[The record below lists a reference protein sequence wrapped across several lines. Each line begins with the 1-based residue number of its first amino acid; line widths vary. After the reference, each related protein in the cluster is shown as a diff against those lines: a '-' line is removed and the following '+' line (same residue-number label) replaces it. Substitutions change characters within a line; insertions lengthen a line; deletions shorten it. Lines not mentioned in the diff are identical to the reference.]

1 MQKCKMQN
9 ARNAD
14 PTTNDTVTRP
24 SARLKR
30 LGVGGLVP
38 LVQQRQERGEG
49 TKWPSI
55 TLLLDGLARARAGF
69 ESRAIDVES
78 PATVRG
84 ASSVGHETQVALC
97 RVVWHRRARCCEC
110 VRRVAEASGE
120 HAQAGAV
127 HLLLCPREDSH
138 DHRGAHGLWS
148 ACVGERRR
156 GALDGGPNLKQVT
169 HKLAFFS

>member
-24 SARLKR
+24 SGKLKR
-30 LGVGGLVP
+30 LVGSF
-38 LVQQRQERGEG
+38 RSSSSARRERRRHKAG
-49 TKWPSI
+49 TVAVDHI
-55 TLLLDGLARARAGF
+55 AAGWACSGA
-69 ESRAIDVES
+69 SRLREQNDAES

-97 RVVWHRRARCCEC
+97 RVVWHRRARAASACCKC

-127 HLLLCPREDSH
+127 HLLLCPRAESR
-138 DHRGAHGLWS
+138 DHRGAHGLWWS

-156 GALDGGPNLKQVT
+156 GALDGVQT
-169 HKLAFFS
+169 